1 MKTIHVILLTA
12 FAAALAAGAPAFSMV
27 EHSGDGA
34 SDDAVPLPPGGPLRT
49 MPHGNYQCAT
59 PGDAGGE
66 AIVVVEEENFRIST
80 ASRYTSAQGD
90 GTYLMRGD
98 NLVFTRGPKKDERFV
113 RIGDNQ
119 LRKLDSEGERT
130 RLLCTRL
137 GSR

>member
-27 EHSGDGA
+27 ELPG
-34 SDDAVPLPPGGPLRT
+34 DDARDEAIPLPPGGPLRT
-49 MPHGNYQCAT
+49 MPHGNYQCAM

-80 ASRYTSAQGD
+80 ASRYTSADGD

-98 NLVFTRGPKKDERFV
+98 NLVFTRGPKKDERFL

-119 LRKLDSEGERT
+119 LRKLDDAGERT